1 MIVSV
6 KEYLEAKFGKE
17 VEFDCTYI
25 QGKGSVPIFLDL
37 EEALEEFAAMTHCIN
52 PQWIL
57 NPRSKE
63 WILIDKA
70 KGELVGSFK
79 EKVPDKP

>member
-6 KEYLEAKFGKE
+6 KEYLIAKFGKGYTLIHSP
-17 VEFDCTYI
+17 C
-25 QGKGSVPIFLDL
+25 SLDI
-37 EEALEEFAAMTHCIN
+37 EEAFEEFAAMTNCIN
-52 PQWIL
+52 PQWL
-57 NPRSKE
+57 FNRRSKE
-63 WILIDKA
+63 WVLIDKA